1 MKKTNVF
8 GLSVIFIYI
17 ILCLGAWMTTVSCVI
32 SSPPDQ
38 VPRRFCEILPGILS
52 LPTVIFVNLVSEG
65 TAYITGMVTSSD
77 LYYFNIIVAQLIN
90 LYFLSKPYFFQR
102 KQESLIK

>member
-8 GLSVIFIYI
+8 GLSVIIIYI
-17 ILCLGAWMTTVSCVI
+17 VLCLGAWMTTVSCVI
-32 SSPPDQ
+32 SSPSDQ
-38 VPRRFCEILPGILS
+38 RGFCEIFPGILS

-90 LYFLSKPYFFQR
+90 LYFLSKPYFLQR
-102 KQESLIK
+102 KQEGLIK